1 MRIKKAAEEKLKS
14 RKNLENGAFKT
25 AAERWD
31 RQMKAWQEVQART
44 GRRSLS
50 PFESVRAAQRYW
62 QQVNSFQQGR
72 LDFLVSRLQPVAGKR
87 ILDIGSGPGVL
98 AIPLAEHGATVTAV
112 DPSPAMLGLLRQK
125 AEERGLS
132 QIECRSGRWEE
143 LNLARDLGRHLPYE
157 AVVASLSLLMV
168 GIRDCLLK
176 MIRACARGGRIYL
189 LWARSQNHW
198 SQQLSEIY
206 PHLYGLEY
214 LPNPGAELLLEV
226 VLELRQELAEERG
239 SGKLTSH
246 SGNLP
251 EKPWER
257 EKRETGEAIGRMA
270 KMAIITRREA
280 EESAMVM
287 GPRLQA
293 TRPIPA
299 KKTSFAKTNSVDSR
313 AEGLGFGCRENEAA
327 DNSRTPGPNNP
338 RVSWPEIA
346 EIAVEEVDFIYGEG
360 FASPVEA
367 LEHFQDYFGVKGT
380 DRARV
385 AVIQE
390 FLRKNLKPDNGSWRL
405 QHPLPCLLITIK
417 IGHSD

>member
-1 MRIKKAAEEKLKS
+1 
-14 RKNLENGAFKT
+14 
-25 AAERWD
+25 
-31 RQMKAWQEVQART
+31 MKAWQEVQART

-112 DPSPAMLGLLRQK
+112 DPSPAMLELLRQK

-132 QIECRSGRWEE
+132 QIECLSGRWEE
-143 LNLARDLGRHLPYE
+143 LNLARDLGRHWPYE

-176 MIRACARGGRIYL
+176 MIQACARGGRIYL
-189 LWARSQNHW
+189 LWARSQNYW

-214 LPNPGAELLLEV
+214 LPKPGAELLLEV
-226 VLELRQELAEERG
+226 VLELRQELAEGRS
-239 SGKLTSH
+239 SGKCTSG
-246 SGNLP
+246 SGNLS
-251 EKPWER
+251 EKAWVR
-257 EKRETGEAIGRMA
+257 EKRETDDKNITALAETGEAIGRMA
-270 KMAIITRREA
+270 KVAIITRREA

-299 KKTSFAKTNSVDSR
+299 EKTSFVKRNSVASR
-313 AEGLGFGCRENEAA
+313 AEGLGVGCRENDTA
-327 DNSRTPGPNNP
+327 DNTRHPGPNYP

-346 EIAVEEVDFIYGEG
+346 EIAVKEVDFIYGEG

-390 FLRKNLKPDNGSWRL
+390 FVRKNLKPDNGSWRL